1 MRQGTPLRTA
11 VTLPHVEDWMKK
23 TGLITL
29 LLSLVVFSSAFAAG
43 EMTFGVAGGV
53 AMPTGD
59 LGDKAKMGF
68 QAGVFGDYR
77 INEQAA
83 LGLSVDYVKPGVK
96 DEYIALLENDA
107 SYLAGTPVTVEA
119 SISIILIT
127 VYEKWMP
134 PMKGN
139 VAPYV
144 VVGGGC
150 YMMKSDVT
158 VDPAGASGG
167 DSATESNPGFFGG
180 VGVDF
185 KANPQVKVGVFAR
198 AHDIQTEGQSS
209 MYFNAG
215 VSVGFGMA
223 SK

>member
-1 MRQGTPLRTA
+1 
-11 VTLPHVEDWMKK
+11 MKK
-23 TGLITL
+23 TALITL

-43 EMTFGVAGGV
+43 GMTFGVDGGI

-59 LGDKAKMGF
+59 FGDAYKMGF
-68 QAGVFGDYR
+68 QGGVFGDYA
-77 INEQAA
+77 INEQFA
-83 LGLSVDYVKPGVK
+83 LGVGVDYVKVGVK
-96 DEYIALLENDA
+96 DEYISLLEA
-107 SYLAGTPVTVEA
+107 IYSEEVGQPVTVDITE
-119 SISIILIT
+119 SIIPIT
-127 VYEKWMP
+127 VYGKWMP

-144 VVGGGC
+144 VAGGGY
-150 YMMKSDVT
+150 YMMKFDAKVSV
-158 VDPAGASGG
+158 AGATGSG
-167 DSATESNPGFFGG
+167 SETVNKPGFFGG

-185 KANPQVKVGVFAR
+185 KANPQVKVGVFAK
-198 AHDIQTEGQSS
+198 AHDILTEGQSS

>member
-1 MRQGTPLRTA
+1 
-11 VTLPHVEDWMKK
+11 MKK
-23 TGLITL
+23 TALITL

-59 LGDKAKMGF
+59 FGDMAKMGF
-68 QAGVFGDYR
+68 QAGVFGDYG
-77 INEQAA
+77 INEQFA

-96 DEYIALLENDA
+96 DGYIALLEYDA

-119 SISIILIT
+119 SMSIIPIT
-127 VYEKWMP
+127 VYGKWMP

-144 VVGGGC
+144 VAGGGY
-150 YMMKSDVT
+150 YMMKFDAKVSV
-158 VDPAGASGG
+158 AGATGSG
-167 DSATESNPGFFGG
+167 SETVNKPGFFGG

-198 AHDIQTEGQSS
+198 AHDILIEGPST